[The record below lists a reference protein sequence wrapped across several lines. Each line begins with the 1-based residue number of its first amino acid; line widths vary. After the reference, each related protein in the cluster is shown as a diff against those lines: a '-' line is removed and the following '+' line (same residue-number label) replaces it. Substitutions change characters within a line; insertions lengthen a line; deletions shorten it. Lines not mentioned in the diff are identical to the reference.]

1 MNSFF
6 KWIYFNV
13 LKWKLVGE
21 MPKINKMVLPVVS
34 HTHWNDFLMGILIRN
49 VINEQINFV
58 GKKEIFGPLTG
69 WFFKMMGGTSV
80 DRGSNSNTV
89 SAITEIFKQKKIF
102 RLALAPE
109 GTRKKV

>member
-49 VINEQINFV
+49 VINDKFCW
-58 GKKEIFGPLTG
+58 KKRTFY
-69 WFFKMMGGTSV
+69 
-80 DRGSNSNTV
+80 
-89 SAITEIFKQKKIF
+89 
-102 RLALAPE
+102 LAFWLLF
-109 GTRKKV
+109 